1 MGYLIKKSGRRLRS
15 KQNGKSSQRRLKTMK
30 GGINIKIKNST
41 VKPNADKKLTV
52 DDKITVANLKEQIA
66 RQFDLSPVTI
76 MLVVQRASQLGIKA
90 VRELRGLNDT
100 DTLIQS
106 GIIEGS
112 ELEIIPQQSAN
123 TKDIHRAIWS

>member
-123 TKDIHRAIWS
+123 TKDIQRAVWS